1 MDNLERN
8 IFQALEKL
16 TAALKSQLWEVAQN
30 HCLSPIMTQFF
41 LYIWRH
47 PARLCTISNLA
58 QEFSLTKATVCDAVI
73 SLEKRGYI
81 RKEPGEKDGR
91 IKFLRLTE
99 KGRQL
104 TREVESYERWLVT
117 LLKQFPPK
125 KKEAVYLFLVE
136 LLRKLKEQGDI
147 KILRS
152 CVACENFEKNKFP
165 QSQKPH
171 YCRLLNLRLAEKDIK
186 IDCPSREINHEKKNY
201 SNQRGIV

>member
-117 LLKQFPPK
+117 CLLYTSDAAD
-125 KKEAVYLFLVE
+125 E
-136 LLRKLKEQGDI
+136 
-147 KILRS
+147 
-152 CVACENFEKNKFP
+152 
-165 QSQKPH
+165 
-171 YCRLLNLRLAEKDIK
+171 
-186 IDCPSREINHEKKNY
+186 
-201 SNQRGIV
+201 